1 MLISALDNRD
11 LNDINNE
18 FLYEQINLLCNNSC
32 IKIIKQIKN
41 AKDIDY
47 KKIQEI
53 LIKSNKYQQIQT
65 SFYYKELG
73 ICYFYNGRKIQK
85 IKELINEYKNNI
97 KDEKWRYYDTIISAY
112 ENESEQ
118 KILEELF
125 LAFKEKYDLNKLI
138 SLIKNI
144 PELETKNMFNFLLF
158 ILYFEYKKYKIGKI
172 YLEKY
177 ISRKN
182 NNKLEDET
190 IEKLSERY
198 NYGKFEY
205 SK

>member
-1 MLISALDNRD
+1 MCD
-11 LNDINNE
+11 
-18 FLYEQINLLCNNSC
+18 
-32 IKIIKQIKN
+32 
-41 AKDIDY
+41 
-47 KKIQEI
+47 
-53 LIKSNKYQQIQT
+53 
-65 SFYYKELG
+65 
-73 ICYFYNGRKIQK
+73 FYNGRKIQK
-85 IKELINEYKNNI
+85 IKELINEYKDKI
-97 KDEKWRYYDTIISAY
+97 KDEKWRYYDAIISAY

-158 ILYFEYKKYKIGKI
+158 VLYFEYKKYKIGKI

-182 NNKLEDET
+182 NNFLENET
-190 IEKLSERY
+190 IQNLSKRY
-198 NYGKFEY
+198 KYKFD
-205 SK
+205 

>member
-1 MLISALDNRD
+1 M
-11 LNDINNE
+11 NNE
-18 FLYEQINLLCNNSC
+18 FLDEQINILCNNSC
-32 IKIIKQIKN
+32 IKKINQIKN
-41 AKDIDY
+41 ADEIDY

-53 LIKSNKYQQIQT
+53 LLKSNKYKT
-65 SFYYKELG
+65 TKNSFYYKELG

-158 ILYFEYKKYKIGKI
+158 ILYFENKKYKIGKI
-172 YLEKY
+172 YLGKY